1 MLTSLMSPE
10 LAAARRAELIADAE
24 AARLGRRLRL
34 ARRTERHA
42 TAPRLRLR
50 LRTATQPAH
59 LCQPTHI

>member
-1 MLTSLMSPE
+1 MYANPVSAQ
-10 LAAARRAELIADAE
+10 LAAIRHAELIADAE
-24 AARLGRRLRL
+24 AARLARRLRL